1 MKFPNSFYDFSY
13 DHNYVLASSVIG
25 SRPLALEFF
34 MLWFAVRKKER
45 KMKKKIFKKVLGL
58 LTMNNKN
65 PFRSFSQ
72 IANVFCSFFV
82 SWTDFF
88 LFSSS
93 KRMIPN
99 AKCLFAFVRKWW
111 KDMKGGRSSNSIF
124 CSNHVFKPII
134 DLKTSFQNA

>member
-82 SWTDFF
+82 S
-88 LFSSS
+88 
-93 KRMIPN
+93 
-99 AKCLFAFVRKWW
+99 
-111 KDMKGGRSSNSIF
+111 
-124 CSNHVFKPII
+124 
-134 DLKTSFQNA
+134 